1 MMTTQL
7 VIYQRSLVPKSPK
20 INSEYVKLIHKGAG
34 RGRQKTLTAEQFQQK
49 NEITAQ
55 KNRLRQE
62 ARRRALMVLQHR
74 HSDEY
79 AQLYNSEQEFLQ
91 KENTKTN

>member
-1 MMTTQL
+1 M
-7 VIYQRSLVPKSPK
+7 PKSLK

-34 RGRQKTLTAEQFQQK
+34 RGRQKTQTAEQVQQK
-49 NEITAQ
+49 NKITSQ

-91 KENTKTN
+91 KENIKTN